1 MKRTRLALMAALMGF
16 ALAGC
21 DASTREST
29 DSYVLPKDLMDKGCK
44 IYHMEGKYENSLDVV
59 YCPNAQV
66 TSHTKVGKSSQR
78 SVTTIDGVIH
88 G

>member
-1 MKRTRLALMAALMGF
+1 MKRTRLILMAALMGF
-16 ALAGC
+16 AMAGC
-21 DASTREST
+21 DASTCEST
-29 DSYVLPKDLMDKGCK
+29 DSYVLPKDLLDKGCK

-66 TSHTKVGKSSQR
+66 TSRTKVGKSPQR
-78 SVTTIDGVIH
+78 SVTTIDGVYH

>member
-1 MKRTRLALMAALMGF
+1 MKRSRLVLMAALMGF

-29 DSYVLPKDLMDKGCK
+29 DSYILPKDLLDKGCK
-44 IYHMEGKYENSLDVV
+44 IYHMEGKYENSIDVV
-59 YCPNAQV
+59 YCPNAEV
-66 TSHTKVGKSSQR
+66 TTRKKVGKSAQQ
-78 SVTTIDGVIH
+78 SVTTINGVHH

>member
-1 MKRTRLALMAALMGF
+1 MKRILMVALMGL
-16 ALAGC
+16 ALVGC

-29 DSYVLPKDLMDKGCK
+29 DSYILPKDLLDKGCK

-66 TSHTKVGKSSQR
+66 TSRTKVGKSAQR

>member
-1 MKRTRLALMAALMGF
+1 MKRILMLAVMSLTLV
-16 ALAGC
+16 GC

-29 DSYVLPKDLMDKGCK
+29 GSYILPQDLLDKGCK

-66 TSHTKVGKSSQR
+66 TSRTKAPQR
-78 SVTTIDGVIH
+78 SVTTIDGVYH

>member
-1 MKRTRLALMAALMGF
+1 MKRILMMALMGL
-16 ALAGC
+16 ALVGC

-29 DSYVLPKDLMDKGCK
+29 DSYILPKDLLDKGCK

-66 TSHTKVGKSSQR
+66 TSRTKVGKSAQR

>member
-1 MKRTRLALMAALMGF
+1 MKRTRLILMAALMGF
-16 ALAGC
+16 VLAGC

-29 DSYVLPKDLMDKGCK
+29 DSYVLPKDLLDKGCK

-66 TSHTKVGKSSQR
+66 TSRTKAGKSPQQ
-78 SVTTIDGVIH
+78 SVTTIDGVYH